1 MVLRLKDDDVQMQW
15 LYEARLTGPCRKN
28 AEIAL
33 VHMGLINGL
42 EMKYLA
48 LVYFRARELYSLM
61 HKSVCYALKPG
72 LKMHIYIYIY
82 IYLIYN
88 FAIASVCTH

>member
-1 MVLRLKDDDVQMQW
+1 MQW
-15 LYEARLTGPCRKN
+15 LYEERLTGPCRKN
-28 AEIAL
+28 VEIAL

-42 EMKYLA
+42 ERKYLA

-72 LKMHIYIYIY
+72 LKMHI
-82 IYLIYN
+82 
-88 FAIASVCTH
+88 